1 MEKVSH
7 RPLPLEVPAQLDK
20 LIDAD
25 IAHQLLTHY
34 EAYVKEVGQAMGV
47 LSCVLCTLQLC
58 RLYLTCASMRHT
70 RLQASKQK
78 RKRTSA
84 ALAPSVRQRRRDGA
98 AAAENELRQEREA
111 AAAAPSPDVQDAAD
125 ADGTATR
132 SGLQQVLRFLFL
144 LLLRLTGVC

>member
-34 EAYVKEVGQAMGV
+34 EAYVKEVGQGLCSSPVCCAPCC
-47 LSCVLCTLQLC
+47 CVESFVQL
-58 RLYLTCASMRHT
+58 RKYAG
-70 RLQASKQK
+70 LQASKQK

-84 ALAPSVRQRRRDGA
+84 ALAPSVRHRRRDGA
-98 AAAENELRQEREA
+98 AAAENELREEREA

-125 ADGTATR
+125 ADGTAPP
-132 SGLQQVLRFLFL
+132 
-144 LLLRLTGVC
+144 